1 MKLFAGNATPELAQ
15 RIANRLYTS
24 LGDAAVG
31 LMVIAEITT
40 RQCALQCGDKLT
52 PLANALY
59 CLNDNPALT
68 LKVIKATHFS
78 SERWAEIA
86 KSD

>member
-1 MKLFAGNATPELAQ
+1 MEWWVKKVQSSKQTQ
-15 RIANRLYTS
+15 DYC
-24 LGDAAVG
+24 AVLQSAH

-52 PLANALY
+52 PLANTLY

>member
-1 MKLFAGNATPELAQ
+1 MEWWVKKVQSSKQTQ
-15 RIANRLYTS
+15 DYC
-24 LGDAAVG
+24 AVLQSAH

-78 SERWAEIA
+78 SERWEEIA

>member
-1 MKLFAGNATPELAQ
+1 MEWWVKKVQSSKQTQ
-15 RIANRLYTS
+15 DYC
-24 LGDAAVG
+24 AVLQSAH

-86 KSD
+86 KSDQ

>member
-1 MKLFAGNATPELAQ
+1 MEWWVKKVQSSKQTQ
-15 RIANRLYTS
+15 DYC
-24 LGDAAVG
+24 AVLQSAH

-59 CLNDNPALT
+59 CRNDNPALT

>member
-1 MKLFAGNATPELAQ
+1 KQTQ
-15 RIANRLYTS
+15 DYC
-24 LGDAAVG
+24 AVLQSAH

>member
-1 MKLFAGNATPELAQ
+1 MEWWVKKVQSSKQTQ
-15 RIANRLYTS
+15 DYC
-24 LGDAAVG
+24 AVLQSAP

>member
-1 MKLFAGNATPELAQ
+1 MEWWVKKVQSSKQTQ
-15 RIANRLYTS
+15 DYC
-24 LGDAAVG
+24 AVLQSAH

>member
-1 MKLFAGNATPELAQ
+1 MEWWVKKVQSSKQTQ
-15 RIANRLYTS
+15 DYC
-24 LGDAAVG
+24 AVLQSAH

-86 KSD
+86 KYD

>member
-1 MKLFAGNATPELAQ
+1 MEWWVKKVQSSKKAQ
-15 RIANRLYTS
+15 DYC
-24 LGDAAVG
+24 AV
-31 LMVIAEITT
+31 LQSAHLLVIAEITT

-59 CLNDNPALT
+59 CLNDDPAKT

-78 SERWAEIA
+78 SERWVEIA
-86 KSD
+86 KPE

>member
-1 MKLFAGNATPELAQ
+1 
-15 RIANRLYTS
+15 
-24 LGDAAVG
+24 
-31 LMVIAEITT
+31 MVIAEITT

-59 CLNDNPALT
+59 CLNDDPAKI

-78 SERWAEIA
+78 NERWAEIA
-86 KSD
+86 KSE

>member
-1 MKLFAGNATPELAQ
+1 MEWWVKKVQSSEESPD
-15 RIANRLYTS
+15 YC
-24 LGDAAVG
+24 AV
-31 LMVIAEITT
+31 LQSSHLLVIAEITT

-59 CLNDNPALT
+59 CLNDDPAKI

-78 SERWAEIA
+78 SERWAEITQPGQ
-86 KSD
+86 

>member
-1 MKLFAGNATPELAQ
+1 MEWWVKKVQSSKETQ
-15 RIANRLYTS
+15 DYC
-24 LGDAAVG
+24 AVLQSAH

>member
-1 MKLFAGNATPELAQ
+1 MEWWVKKVQSSKQTQ
-15 RIANRLYTS
+15 DYC
-24 LGDAAVG
+24 AVLQSAH

-78 SERWAEIA
+78 SERWAEITQ
-86 KSD
+86 SGQ

>member
-1 MKLFAGNATPELAQ
+1 MDWWVKKVQSSKQTQ
-15 RIANRLYTS
+15 DYC
-24 LGDAAVG
+24 AVLQSAH

>member
-1 MKLFAGNATPELAQ
+1 MEWWVKKVQSSKQPQ
-15 RIANRLYTS
+15 DYC
-24 LGDAAVG
+24 AVLQSAH

-68 LKVIKATHFS
+68 LKVIKAMHFS